1 MIGLRELEPDF
12 WRAPSAHNTQP
23 WTLTYTRDGAVV
35 GWDPARA
42 LPVSD
47 PTGRDL
53 RLGLGAF
60 VETCLIVAAD
70 AGLALAYHPD
80 PDHADPDHPDPDHAD
95 PDHPDPDHADP
106 DPDPDPDPD
115 HAGPDHAGP
124 HRIGVLRAA
133 AAPYQT
139 PFTTADVR
147 ARGANRGPY
156 HPGPLPGEVA
166 EELMA
171 GLPPGADLRRVPSRE
186 LAVLLHAADVHQF
199 ADPEVTA
206 ELRDW
211 LRLTPR
217 HPRYRMDGL
226 TDKALALSG
235 MEALG
240 LRAALAAYPALRR
253 AGLPRI
259 LAAAS
264 KGLLDYDGE
273 VLVLVG
279 APERQVEMGRV
290 LMRQW
295 LTLSTRGYTT
305 HPLSQII
312 DSPPTRDLLAAHLGV
327 DDPERLLH
335 IARAGRPVAR
345 APRSARIT
353 D

>member
-1 MIGLRELEPDF
+1 MTELRELEPDF

-60 VETCLIVAAD
+60 VETCLIVAAG
-70 AGLALAYHPD
+70 AGLALDYHPD
-80 PDHADPDHPDPDHAD
+80 PGHPE
-95 PDHPDPDHADP
+95 
-106 DPDPDPDPD
+106 
-115 HAGPDHAGP
+115 P
-124 HRIGVLRAA
+124 HRIGVLRKAA
-133 AAPYQT
+133 TPYQT
-139 PFTTADVR
+139 PFTAADVR

-156 HPGPLPGEVA
+156 HPGALPGEVA
-166 EELMA
+166 GELT
-171 GLPPGADLRRVPSRE
+171 GLLPPGADLRRVPSRE

-264 KGLLDYDGE
+264 KGVLDYDGE

-279 APERQVEMGRV
+279 PPERQVEMGRV

-312 DSPPTRDLLAAHLGV
+312 DSPPTRALLAAHLGI

-335 IARAGRPVAR
+335 IARAGRPVTP